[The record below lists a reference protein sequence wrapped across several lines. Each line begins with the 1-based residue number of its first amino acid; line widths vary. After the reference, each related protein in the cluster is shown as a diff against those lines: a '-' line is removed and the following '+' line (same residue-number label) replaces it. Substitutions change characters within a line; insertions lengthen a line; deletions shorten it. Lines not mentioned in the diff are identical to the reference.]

1 MQGTQLDVLYGIRNS
16 LLDGFRVTLV
26 SVAQTWGASP
36 RPVGALLA
44 INSDGHIYGSVS
56 GGCVEDDLISKLTD
70 NPVNAPRIQLYGETN
85 AERQRLGLPCGG
97 TMKLI
102 LESMTDLAEVD
113 ALIEAINSRQIIS
126 RRVDLITGEVSSQVT
141 TAQATSELITKDE
154 TAAEWIN
161 IFGPRHQLIVIGA
174 GQTSEYLASMALAL
188 EYNIHIIDPRP
199 EYHQHWPIAGVQLHT
214 QYPDDAIVKIG
225 IDSRTAVVALTHDL
239 KLDDLALIAALKSD
253 AFYIGALGSTK
264 TTDNRKQRLREHFG
278 FSEDDLKKLHGPVG
292 FKIGSKTPPEIALS
306 VLAEIT
312 AVKNKTI

>member
-1 MQGTQLDVLYGIRNS
+1 MQNTQLDVLNGIRSS
-16 LLDGFRVTLV
+16 LLDGFSVTLV

-56 GGCVEDDLISKLTD
+56 GGCVEDDLIAKLTD
-70 NPVNAPRIQLYGETN
+70 KPVTAPRIQLYGETT
-85 AERQRLGLPCGG
+85 AERQRFGLPCGG

-102 LESMTDLAEVD
+102 LEPMTDLAEVD
-113 ALIEAINSRQIIS
+113 ALINAINSRQIIS
-126 RRVDLITGEVSSQVT
+126 RRVDLTNGTVLRQVT
-141 TAQATSELITKDE
+141 NAQATAELIEKNATPV
-154 TAAEWIN
+154 EWIN
-161 IFGPRHQLIVIGA
+161 VFGPRHQLIVIGA
-174 GQTSEYLASMALAL
+174 GQTSEYLANMALAL

-199 EYHQHWPIAGVQLHT
+199 EYHQHWPVANVQLHT
-214 QYPDDAIVKIG
+214 QYPDDAIGKIG
-225 IDSRTAVVALTHDL
+225 IDCRTAIVALTHDL

-253 AFYIGALGSTK
+253 AFYIGALGSAK

-278 FSEDDLKKLHGPVG
+278 FSDTDLEKLHGPVG

-312 AVKNKTI
+312 AVKNKAI